1 MDEVS
6 RTRCSGQPLLISQY
20 ITAEGV
26 ESTGKTSSE
35 SKSRW
40 LHENYKTYRVNLR
53 YDTASKII
61 DFMELHKGA
70 EGVTPI
76 IREALELYIKSK
88 GD

>member
-1 MDEVS
+1 MVS
-6 RTRCSGQPLLISQY
+6 PFRFY
-20 ITAEGV
+20 NITAEGV

-40 LHENYKTYRVNLR
+40 LHENYKTYRVNLQ
-53 YDTASKII
+53 YDTDSKII